1 MLSISFLPQI
11 RWRICSEPFL
21 PLAPRR
27 FRPPYGQ
34 LSTATSRSFLYHYPC
49 FHTAA
54 HSVFSL
60 DTLVSI
66 ACISRVLF
74 LYSNKASFH
83 FSSHVCPFCPSFFS
97 ALERMKIIS
106 QTVATLCATLLLL
119 GLTNAS
125 SFYPARPPAIPLAV
139 KSPYLNAV
147 QRAGCGNGG
156 YLAGQYPTFWA

>member
-1 MLSISFLPQI
+1 
-11 RWRICSEPFL
+11 
-21 PLAPRR
+21 LAPSQSFILRLEGSV
-27 FRPPYGQ
+27 P
-34 LSTATSRSFLYHYPC
+34 LMANSTATSRSFLYYYPC

-54 HSVFSL
+54 HSIFSL
-60 DTLVSI
+60 TSLVSI

-74 LYSNKASFH
+74 SYSNRAGFH
-83 FSSHVCPFCPSFFS
+83 LSSQVCSLCRPFFS
-97 ALERMKIIS
+97 ALEKMKIIS
-106 QTVATLCATLLLL
+106 QTIVTLCATLLLL
-119 GLTNAS
+119 GLTYAS